1 MTDSVEYTFSFN
13 RVEKKFESYNG
24 IIVRLRYYV
33 NVVIGRKYN
42 QISKEEEFIVYNPI
56 EEPKFPDKPI
66 KMEVGIEDCLHI
78 EFEFSRCVYS
88 LKDCVLGKV
97 FFNLVRIKIKHMEL
111 NVIRK
116 ETFGTGDK
124 AVTESENLTKFE
136 IMDGAP
142 VKGECIPVR
151 FYLASVDLTPSYE
164 NINKRFSVRY
174 FLNLV
179 LVDEEDRR
187 YFKQ

>member
-1 MTDSVEYTFSFN
+1 
-13 RVEKKFESYNG
+13 
-24 IIVRLRYYV
+24 VRLRYYI
-33 NVVIGRKYN
+33 NVTINRNYN
-42 QISKEEEFIVYNPI
+42 KITKEEEFIVQNPI
-56 EEPKFPDKPI
+56 DQTTFVDKPI

-78 EFEFSRCVYS
+78 EFEFMRSVFN

-116 ETFGTGDK
+116 ETFGTGEK

-174 FLNLV
+174 YINLV

-187 YFKQ
+187 YFKQHEILLWREKLTQ